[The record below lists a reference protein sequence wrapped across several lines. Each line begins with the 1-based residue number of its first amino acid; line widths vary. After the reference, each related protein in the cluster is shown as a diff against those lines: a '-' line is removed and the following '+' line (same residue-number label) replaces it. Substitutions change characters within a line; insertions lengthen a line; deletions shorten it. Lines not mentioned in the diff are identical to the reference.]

1 MLRLKVC
8 SQKSSKNL
16 QTKQLKM
23 PIDYSKWDKIELS
36 DDSDI
41 EVHPNVDKNS
51 FIRWKQQS
59 IHEKRQERARNIKN
73 LEMQLK
79 MYSFLNKRV
88 DKLIQILPLGQY
100 GNLNEVTKLLNANFD
115 KNEKCTGDNVDPD
128 IGTYNEMVEDLFD
141 QLKHDIKKDGKD
153 STDNAL
159 IKEYLLKHRK
169 KIDKVS
175 EEGLVKLTQLY
186 KEKNEHISSED
197 IHTGFDSSFMNKQTV
212 QEDTE
217 QVEKN
222 LKTLEVANQKQV
234 KADELEGLPVMRQ
247 FIDYGSG
254 EDNLDKIDDKTLK
267 FGELSWKDYHKSET
281 YLLQNMEILSEQQK
295 DALMM
300 KAFES
305 ELQGETQKTYQI
317 IHQSEL
323 MAYVIELYQIKK
335 IPFLN
340 GKEMT
345 QVITMFFQRI
355 INNTSD
361 MRGKQSFLDSVT
373 TKYNHVKSRCQL
385 MQSEANEQG
394 EGDSEEHAVI
404 QLRSLDESTE
414 LEINMPNF
422 ESTDPHEV
430 ARCAAF
436 KKMPEDLQ
444 KALKTGTLDAVNE
457 VLGNYTYEQGES
469 MLELFDEAEIIG
481 VKALLEG
488 GEDEFDQ
495 LKEQYNAANKISE
508 VPEEEE
514 KEEEEQEDNNE
525 SITHTSDIV
534 D

>member
-1 MLRLKVC
+1 
-8 SQKSSKNL
+8 
-16 QTKQLKM
+16 M

-41 EVHPNVDKNS
+41 EVHPNVDKTS

-59 IHEKRQERARNIKN
+59 IHEKRQERTRDIKN

-88 DKLIQILPLGQY
+88 DKLIQTLPLEQY
-100 GNLNEVTKLLNANFD
+100 GNMSEVTKLLNANFD
-115 KNEKCTGDNVDPD
+115 KNEKCTGDNVDPE

-153 STDNAL
+153 SSDNAL

-186 KEKNEHISSED
+186 KEKNDHISSED
-197 IHTGFDSSFMNKQTV
+197 IHTGFDSSFMNKKGV
-212 QEDTE
+212 QEDTA
-217 QVEKN
+217 QVEKS
-222 LKTLEVANQKQV
+222 LKTLEVANSAQK
-234 KADELEGLPVMRQ
+234 KADALEGLPLMRQ

-254 EDNLDKIDDKTLK
+254 EENLDKIAPETLE
-267 FGELSWKDYHKSET
+267 FGLSSWKDYGKSER
-281 YLLQNMEILSEQQK
+281 YLLKHMEILSEQQK

-300 KAFES
+300 KAFEF
-305 ELQGETQKTYQI
+305 ELQGETAKTYQI

-340 GKEMT
+340 DQEMT
-345 QVITMFFQRI
+345 QVINMFFQRI
-355 INNTSD
+355 INNTADS
-361 MRGKQSFLDSVT
+361 RGKQSFLDSVT

-385 MQSEANEQG
+385 MQREANEQG
-394 EGDSEEHAVI
+394 DGESEENAVI
-404 QLRSLDESTE
+404 QLRSLDESSE
-414 LEINMPNF
+414 LEINMPDFN
-422 ESTDPHEV
+422 SADAHEV
-430 ARCAAF
+430 ARCEAF
-436 KKMPEDLQ
+436 NKMPKDLQ
-444 KALKTGTLDAVNE
+444 DALKTGTLDAVNE

-469 MLELFDEAEIIG
+469 MLALFDEAEIIG

-495 LKEQYNAANKISE
+495 LKEQYDAHNKIVE
-508 VPEEEE
+508 EPEEES
-514 KEEEEQEDNNE
+514 D
-525 SITHTSDIV
+525 SVAPTSDIV